1 MGKIKSYYNNGIDK
15 VWYDSSNILYSECD
29 DNVNQLKT
37 LRIVFKNGRTYEYYG
52 VDVNDYLLFRENASQ
67 GKALN
72 QYIKKYKYE
81 KISDANLLKIEEE
94 LQDLMNT
101 DKNYDKS
108 KLFESLEGNYKQII
122 KIVNEFKQFDLNKNE
137 YSYLLYIIN
146 KIMQALTI
154 TNFSDKDLNLL
165 EIKDNL
171 DNNISLLQSESNISN
186 EIELFEKIKN
196 KLLK

>member
-52 VDVNDYLLFRENASQ
+52 VNVNDYLLFRENASQ

-94 LQDLMNT
+94 LQDLMDT